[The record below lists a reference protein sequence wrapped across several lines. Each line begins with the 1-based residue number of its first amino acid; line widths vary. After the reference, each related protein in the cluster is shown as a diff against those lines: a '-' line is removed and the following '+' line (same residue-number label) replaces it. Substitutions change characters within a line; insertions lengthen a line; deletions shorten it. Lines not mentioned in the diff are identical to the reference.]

1 MMDTAKE
8 MRQDAEKLIEKISG
22 ASSDLF
28 VMGANTERIRIF
40 EKLRAL
46 IQEKDTIN
54 DQYAADIL
62 GWAYERLAD

>member
-8 MRQDAEKLIEKISG
+8 MQHEAEKLIEKISG

-28 VMGANTERIRIF
+28 VMGANTERVRIF
-40 EKLRAL
+40 EKLRSL
-46 IQEKDTIN
+46 IQEKDSIN
-54 DQYAADIL
+54 DSDAANIL